1 MEGITRFPITAI
13 VGMDFLKTAYL
24 ANIINPKIG
33 GLLISGPKGTGKS
46 TFVHSVEDLL
56 PEHAVVKDCVFGCDP
71 EKSDFFC
78 TFCKGKPQKETSL
91 VKGRIIDLPL
101 SCTEDRLLGSIDI
114 EKILKEGVKS
124 ILPGLLAMA
133 HRNIL
138 YIDEVNLLPDHL
150 VDDILDVS
158 ALHWNVIEREGFSV
172 KHRSDFILVGT
183 MNPEEGELRPQILDR
198 FPLCVRAESPQ
209 KPEERAEIVKR
220 TLSFENDPDSFFN
233 SFKNPQS
240 MLKNSLQRSKELLK
254 EVQIDEDLLWVVTK
268 SCSELKVDGQRPDII
283 ITKTAM
289 TISALH
295 ERKETQFDDI
305 LDAALMT
312 LCHRTRDSGLLEP
325 PSSEEVV
332 KVFRDN
338 HSNLTREKPSKKSE
352 KFSFN
357 NANLSGQ
364 TPEKQENTPQT
375 SQQKGEDSSK
385 K

>member
-71 EKSDFFC
+71 EYPDHFC
-78 TFCKGKPQKETSL
+78 TFCKDKPQKETAL

-172 KHRSDFILVGT
+172 KHRSDFVLVGT

-209 KPEERAEIVKR
+209 KPEERAQIVKR
-220 TLSFENDPDSFFN
+220 TLSFENNPNSFFN
-233 SFKNPQS
+233 SFKNPQY

-254 EVQIDEDLLWVVTK
+254 KVQMDEDLLWVVTK

-289 TISALH
+289 TISALR

-338 HSNLTREKPSKKSE
+338 HSNLTREKPPKKGG
-352 KFSFN
+352 KFSLN
-357 NANLSGQ
+357 NTNLSGQ
-364 TPEKQENTPQT
+364 TPEKQGNAPQT
-375 SQQKGEDSSK
+375 AQQKGEESSK